1 MVSVCLPSYA
11 LLQHLPS
18 YLGFSYLGH
27 GVSLHSCSSKAQPLL
42 LTLSEGYLL
51 TAALPDLQ
59 RGIAPLGPPVPA
71 QPHYLRGCLF
81 SIYNLNSFI
90 LDYLT
95 IGASVSLWTLYL
107 VPLIYAI
114 YFCFSSSTNVLITLA
129 CSLKS
134 GNLILSALA
143 FFSQDCLAIWGFL
156 FSYTP

>member
-1 MVSVCLPSYA
+1 MVSVCLPSDA

-18 YLGFSYLGH
+18 YLGFSYLGR
-27 GVSLHSCSSKAQPLL
+27 GVSPHH
-42 LTLSEGYLL
+42 
-51 TAALPDLQ
+51 ALPDLQ

-143 FFSQDCLAIWGFL
+143 FFSQDCLAIWGLL